1 MHNKAINPA
10 MLILTGII
18 GTRIGARQVAGV
30 FFHFL
35 NKWKTN
41 TFVDMQDQIQ
51 DWAYT
56 AGEIKVPISHQIEE
70 T

>member
-1 MHNKAINPA
+1 

-18 GTRIGARQVAGV
+18 GTRIGARQVGGG

-41 TFVDMQDQIQ
+41 TFVDIQGQIQ

-56 AGEIKVPISHQIEE
+56 AGEIKAPISHQIEE